1 MVETNPT
8 WRCTAV
14 SEENGPR
21 TAFSTLC
28 TPSSLGKRL
37 PMVLHNGDN
46 CLYEEP
52 CLLAFDFF
60 VGEVR
65 QHRVAAH
72 AQLLINHCIRARY
85 CEHADASIVA
95 H

>member
-1 MVETNPT
+1 M
-8 WRCTAV
+8 
-14 SEENGPR
+14 SEEDGPR

-37 PMVLHNGDN
+37 PMVLHNGDK

-52 CLLAFDFF
+52 CLLAFDLY

-65 QHRVAAH
+65 Q
-72 AQLLINHCIRARY
+72 L
-85 CEHADASIVA
+85 DACCFRTICCAPAVTMPS
-95 H
+95 